1 MRNLQDEDQFDNLDL
16 GHLNHYE
23 DDNHIA
29 RDKKEQKRQ
38 LLLYN
43 TSFHK
48 ETLWEWLDIIH
59 KALAYDY
66 LKHGSEGLF
75 PL

>member
-1 MRNLQDEDQFDNLDL
+1 MKNLQDEDQFDNLDL

-48 ETLWEWLDIIH
+48 EIL
-59 KALAYDY
+59 
-66 LKHGSEGLF
+66 
-75 PL
+75 